1 MDNDKVSKISK
12 RYEIPIGPIHPAL
25 KEPIRVEAEVKGE
38 KIVKVDVKRGFAHR
52 GIEYMGMKRN
62 AIQTLYLSER
72 ICGICSISHPY
83 AFVLASEKALGIE
96 PPPRAQYIRTIIAEL
111 ERIHSHILWL
121 GVVAHE
127 IGFDPILF
135 WTWKLREKVLDVL
148 ELITGNR
155 INYAMYMIGGVRRD
169 IKESH
174 ILALRDM
181 VDYYRKAVDQLKDI
195 FMSDPVY
202 KARTKGVAQ
211 LSKDLAL
218 KLNLVGPTAR
228 AIGLRIDIRQDIPY
242 DAYADIEVRAVV
254 PQDIVGEVNGDAY
267 DATLVR
273 IYEIEQ
279 SLDIIEYC
287 INNMPEGKLLAIPN
301 YVALLTRIKKTQG
314 EGIGAHEAPRG
325 EVVHYIKYDGT
336 RDGPAVWKV
345 IAPSYNNINCWGPL
359 LLGAEVADI
368 PVVIA
373 FIDPCMCCNDRIAF
387 VKDENGR
394 VLDYFEIHKLSVD
407 KTMKIKR
414 RLGVKE

>member
-1 MDNDKVSKISK
+1 MSDEKVEKA
-12 RYEIPIGPIHPAL
+12 YYIPIGPIHPAL
-25 KEPIRVEAEVKGE
+25 KEPIRVEVETKGE

-121 GVVAHE
+121 GVIAHE
-127 IGFDPILF
+127 IGFDSLLF
-135 WTWKLREKVLDVL
+135 WTWKLRERVLDVL
-148 ELITGNR
+148 ELISGNR
-155 INYAMYMIGGVRRD
+155 INYAMFMIGGVRRD
-169 IKESH
+169 LKESH

-181 VDYYRKAVDQLKDI
+181 IDYYRKTSEQLKEV
-195 FMSDPVY
+195 FLYDPVY
-202 KARTKGVAQ
+202 KARTKDVAK
-211 LSKDLAL
+211 LSKELAL
-218 KLNLVGPTAR
+218 KLNVVGPTAR
-228 AIGLRIDIRQDIPY
+228 ATGLRIDIRQDIPY
-242 DAYADIEVRAVV
+242 DAYADMDVRAVV
-254 PQDIVGEVNGDAY
+254 PQDITGEANGDAY
-267 DATLVR
+267 DITLVR
-273 IYEIEQ
+273 LYEIDQ

-287 INNMPEGKLLAIPN
+287 INNLPQGKLLAIPN
-301 YVALLTRIKKTQG
+301 YVVLLNTIKKTEG
-314 EGIGAHEAPRG
+314 EAIGAHEAPRG
-325 EVVHYIKYDGT
+325 EVVHYLKYEGT

-373 FIDPCMCCNDRIAF
+373 YIDPCMCCNDRVAT
-387 VKDENGR
+387 VKDEKGR
-394 VLDYFEIHKLSVD
+394 VIDYEEIHKKSVE
-407 KTMKIKR
+407 KTMKIKNL
-414 RLGVKE
+414 LGV

>member
-1 MDNDKVSKISK
+1 MSENKTNKTYD
-12 RYEIPIGPIHPAL
+12 IPIGPIHPAL
-25 KEPIRVEAEVKGE
+25 KEPIRVEAEVEGE

-96 PPPRAQYIRTIIAEL
+96 APPRAQYIRTIIAEL

-127 IGFDPILF
+127 VGFDSLLF

-148 ELITGNR
+148 EAISGNR
-155 INYAMYMIGGVRRD
+155 INYSMFMIGGVRRD
-169 IKESH
+169 LKESH
-174 ILALRDM
+174 IMAIKDM
-181 VDYYRKAVDQLKDI
+181 IDYYRKAADQMKDV
-195 FMSDPVY
+195 FLSDPVY
-202 KARTKGVAQ
+202 KARTRGVAK

-218 KLNLVGPTAR
+218 KLNIVGPTAR
-228 AIGLRIDIRQDIPY
+228 ATGLRMDIRQDIPY
-242 DAYADIEVRAVV
+242 DAYADIDVRAVV
-254 PQDIVGEVNGDAY
+254 PQDIVGEVYGDAY

-287 INNMPEGKLLAIPN
+287 VNNLPEGKILAIPN
-301 YVALLTRIKKTQG
+301 YVALLTTIRKTQG
-314 EGIGAHEAPRG
+314 DAIGAHEAPRG
-325 EVVHYIKYDGT
+325 EVIHYVKYGDGK
-336 RDGPAVWKV
+336 DGPIVWKV

-373 FIDPCMCCNDRIAF
+373 YIDPCMCCNDRIAT

-394 VLDYFEIHKLSVD
+394 ILDYPDIHAKSVE
-407 KTMKIKR
+407 KTMRIKR
-414 RLGVKE
+414 ELGVKE